1 MINLL
6 QNFLVPTDAQGGA
19 VGGGGENDA
28 GMLQALQESI
38 RDFIRDI
45 GIINPGEE
53 QFQQP
58 QDNDDDENNNE
69 FD

>member
-1 MINLL
+1 M
-6 QNFLVPTDAQGGA
+6 
-19 VGGGGENDA
+19 GGGGENDA

-45 GIINPGEE
+45 GVINNGED

-58 QDNDDDENNNE
+58 PADDDDNENNNE
-69 FD
+69 FDWIIWLFI

>member
-1 MINLL
+1 
-6 QNFLVPTDAQGGA
+6 
-19 VGGGGENDA
+19 
-28 GMLQALQESI
+28 MLQALQESI

-58 QDNDDDENNNE
+58 HDNDDDENNNE

>member
-1 MINLL
+1 MARDP
-6 QNFLVPTDAQGGA
+6 QAGA
-19 VGGGGENDA
+19 AAAAVDGEHNDA

-45 GIINPGEE
+45 GITNMGED
-53 QFQQP
+53 QRQQHP
-58 QDNDDDENNNE
+58 PNDDDENDSE

>member
-1 MINLL
+1 M
-6 QNFLVPTDAQGGA
+6 
-19 VGGGGENDA
+19 GGGGENDA

-45 GIINPGEE
+45 GVINNGED

-58 QDNDDDENNNE
+58 PADDDDNENNNE